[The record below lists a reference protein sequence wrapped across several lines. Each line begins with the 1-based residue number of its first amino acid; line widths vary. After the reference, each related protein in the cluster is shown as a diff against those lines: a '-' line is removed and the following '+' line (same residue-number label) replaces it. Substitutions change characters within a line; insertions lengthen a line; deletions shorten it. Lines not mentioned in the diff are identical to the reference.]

1 MGVGSVVASAISIV
15 LIIIVAYV
23 VMGGVIITAETVADA
38 QEARLH
44 QEELRLHTGIEVTDY
59 TLDEGAST
67 LYLNLTNTG
76 SEPILTYEQ
85 MVVFTAAK
93 DASPV
98 YYTYKSGGSDGT
110 WSWLT
115 ITPDFVHPKELDPD
129 EVMNISVRYAGEQ
142 PAWVQVTTPNGI
154 SDSRYLR

>member
-1 MGVGSVVASAISIV
+1 MGAASVVASAISIV

-38 QEARLH
+38 QGARLQ

-59 TLDEGAST
+59 TLDEGTSI

-76 SEPILTYEQ
+76 SEPVLTYDQ
-85 MVVFTAAK
+85 MVVFTAAE
-93 DASPV
+93 DVPPV
-98 YYTYKSGGSDGT
+98 YYSYEPGGSDGT
-110 WSWLT
+110 WSWLA
-115 ITPDFVHPKELDPD
+115 ITPDLVHPKEFDPD
-129 EVMNISVRYAGEQ
+129 EVMNISVRYAGER
-142 PAWVQVTTPNGI
+142 PEWVQVTTPNGI